1 MLRKLLNAIFG
12 GRRRRR
18 EKLLAEPFP
27 ENWRPIVRGA
37 VPHLHLLS
45 DAQRQKLEN
54 DIRIF
59 LAEKLFVAGGDI
71 SITETMRV
79 TIAAGACMLLVA
91 LPELDVFP
99 RLREIIIYPHN
110 FTEQIEAIGP
120 DGRPYAIHRTRSG
133 EAWHRGP
140 VILAWNTVAHGIAAP
155 HDGYNVVIHEF
166 AHVLD
171 MQNGSADGEPPL
183 QSAEAHANWQ
193 RVFYPA
199 FDKFVEDQRTGRPT
213 LVDPYGATNPAEFF
227 AVASEHFF
235 EQAALLQRFHPDLY
249 ALLRDFYQQDPIR
262 WSPASPRRFPRGM
275 F

>member
-1 MLRKLLNAIFG
+1 MIRKLASLLFG
-12 GRRRRR
+12 GRARRRA
-18 EKLLAEPFP
+18 KLLATPFP
-27 ENWRPIVRGA
+27 EKWRPIVRSA
-37 VPHLHLLS
+37 VPHLHLLTS
-45 DAQRQKLEN
+45 VQRQKLEN

-59 LAEKLFVAGGDI
+59 LAEKMFVAGGDI

-79 TIAAGACMLLVA
+79 TIAAGACMLIVA
-91 LPELDVFP
+91 LPQLDVFP
-99 RLREIIIYPHN
+99 KLREIIIYPHN
-110 FTEQIEAIGP
+110 FTEEIEAIGP

-140 VILAWNTVAHGIAAP
+140 VVLAWNTVAQGVASP

-171 MQNGSADGEPPL
+171 MQEGAADGQPPL
-183 QSAEAHANWQ
+183 DTREAREKWV

-199 FDKFVEDQRTGRPT
+199 FDKFVDDQRRGRYT

-235 EQAALLQRFHPDLY
+235 EQATLLQRFHPDLY
-249 ALLRDFYQQDPIR
+249 DLLRDFYQQDPIQ
-262 WSPASPRRFPRGM
+262 WGGDPRRIPRGIY
-275 F
+275 